1 MSGRPAFA
9 QTAAAAP
16 QPTTYLNL
24 PLDVAA
30 RPVPQLV
37 AGEDGRRYL
46 LYRLYVTSWLDVDLR
61 FRSVEVLD
69 AATGRALAS
78 YDAGALSDP
87 RRQRVT
93 RWIESDSI
101 SPANLALPA
110 GRTSTIAVGISLA
123 ATDAPPA
130 ALLHRI
136 TFDTVPTIR
145 IQTESGTPTETL
157 VATSEPLHVERSPP
171 PVLSPPLRGSNWR
184 CSNGQALSNSHAAL
198 VIQDLRLRVPQRY
211 GCDFQRVDSAG
222 SILPNPFPNDITN
235 EMFYGYGAEVLAVAD
250 GVIVS
255 VQDGIPDNVPQ
266 ADGRTLMPV
275 PLTNRTN
282 PGNWLALDLGNG
294 RYAFYAHLV
303 PGSIRVRPGERVVRG
318 TVLGRLGNSGNSVG
332 PHLHF
337 HVGDTPSLN
346 GTEGQPYVFD
356 RYWVLGRGQPNPK
369 ERPSEQAMTVPLDGA
384 VLAFPTKCPGD
395 SPRAVRPP
403 PRAESRCGFMERS
416 SLLHL
421 RRRSSAFS
429 LRRGG
434 AGAPCVVGTQ
444 LLQRLA
450 PARRAHGRGV
460 LGHQPLQ
467 GCAVR
472 RLLGAG
478 SGDGHVRAHADSL
491 PVAMRDRA
499 LQPRGGDRHREVGPQ
514 HDPTARVGPSPRL
527 LTHDDGATQRL
538 QVVR

>member
-1 MSGRPAFA
+1 MPHPGRRPGRGAWGRGTRRHLAWGLLSWSIATSARPAFA

-78 YDAGALSDP
+78 YDAGALADP

-123 ATDAPPA
+123 AADAPPA

-145 IQTESGTPTETL
+145 LQTESGTPTESL
-157 VATSEPLHVERSPP
+157 IATSEPLHVDRSPP

-198 VIQDLRLRVPQRY
+198 VIQNLRLRVPQRY

-266 ADGRTLMPV
+266 ADGRTFMPV

-303 PGSIRVRPGERVVRG
+303 AGSIRVRPGERVLRG
-318 TVLGRLGNSGNSVG
+318 SVLGRLGNSGNSVG

-356 RYWVLGRGQPNPK
+356 RYSVLGRGQPNPN

-384 VLAFPTKCPGD
+384 VLSFPTP
-395 SPRAVRPP
+395 
-403 PRAESRCGFMERS
+403 
-416 SLLHL
+416 
-421 RRRSSAFS
+421 
-429 LRRGG
+429 
-434 AGAPCVVGTQ
+434 
-444 LLQRLA
+444 
-450 PARRAHGRGV
+450 
-460 LGHQPLQ
+460 
-467 GCAVR
+467 
-472 RLLGAG
+472 
-478 SGDGHVRAHADSL
+478 
-491 PVAMRDRA
+491 
-499 LQPRGGDRHREVGPQ
+499 
-514 HDPTARVGPSPRL
+514 
-527 LTHDDGATQRL
+527 
-538 QVVR
+538 